1 MRLVTRSTKHTY
13 YPCIYDPSSY
23 ISASSPLLSKL
34 LIFSN
39 YCIFFRRL
47 RNFHV
52 KNNSCKK
59 IFMLI
64 NVCSSFDAIF
74 FNGWLLHY
82 GRVPAAF
89 LAFSLLPGVGRAS
102 YRCVAVR
109 SSRQSDVYFGRC
121 GRVLLFVDHHCVNVF
136 IRVSNFVV
144 NLNREIILTAK
155 FSQSMV
161 VFIPYNK

>member
-1 MRLVTRSTKHTY
+1 M
-13 YPCIYDPSSY
+13 
-23 ISASSPLLSKL
+23 
-34 LIFSN
+34 
-39 YCIFFRRL
+39 
-47 RNFHV
+47 
-52 KNNSCKK
+52 
-59 IFMLI
+59 
-64 NVCSSFDAIF
+64 
-74 FNGWLLHY
+74 
-82 GRVPAAF
+82 PAAF